1 MNQEFRLKKID
12 EIRNYLIEEI
22 NRNELMSKKH
32 KKVCRVLN
40 YVDHSLIVFS
50 AITGCVS
57 ISDFTSLVV
66 IPIGITSS
74 APGLKMSVITVGIKK
89 YKSINKKRKKKKHDK
104 IISLAKSKLSSI
116 EVLISKALIISHDYG
131 YYGLWRF

>member
-89 YKSINKKRKKKKHDK
+89 YKSINKKRKRSMIK
-104 IISLAKSKLSSI
+104 
-116 EVLISKALIISHDYG
+116 
-131 YYGLWRF
+131 